1 MTEFEALVKNEYFV
15 IDSENLENV
24 QSRLYGYVLSDDGK
38 VLQDGD
44 SFDGHQHSGTGS
56 YVWVKCDGNHI
67 SIEQDFNGCYG
78 IYLFKNG
85 ETFVCSNSFWV
96 LVDYVSKKYP
106 LTVDWDY
113 ARAFIAVDLCS
124 ISYDRTLCNE
134 IVTLPRD
141 VEINIDKTKKSFEL
155 KQIDYA
161 EQSIP
166 LSSKLGMDFLDS
178 WFYKWTEII
187 RTIKSKTNNI
197 VTDLSGG
204 FDSRMVLALFLN
216 AGIDLNKIKINSIN
230 DEKHCHAADY
240 RIASEI
246 ARHFGFTLNNNVLKH
261 YPQKFKEL
269 DTVINNSF
277 YVKLGFHKQMYFK
290 YGKNTNTLF
299 WFCGAGGECVR
310 DYWNQTTAE
319 YSDKCTG
326 KASRYSNEIKESTEK
341 ITDSMLQKMKEKY
354 NTPNESDAVIPF
366 NLYKETR
373 CRNHFGKEI
382 VESYLANIFKL
393 APLLDPHLRKLQLK
407 DSDCNDRNLLMAVIL
422 DRYCPDLLNFDFEG
436 GRFIESSTINHAKNI
451 NGRFPF
457 NKVQKEIVSEPKEQ
471 ILSKIPE
478 TPEKFVKV
486 GEPDAFLLDV
496 FKTKS
501 FRGAFTQVF
510 SPEVYDKIL
519 NAIPLSNYFP
529 NRDVYACI
537 AVVKMMQA
545 AQKSQKQSNSFVS
558 WLDCFKDLPDYQDSS
573 ADNPVRGKFSAS
585 LSKFCTARID
595 FKNIGGQGNSL
606 EVASISDKGANCTYP
621 AWLKNE
627 QGSGLKL
634 QSCTGNID
642 IELKCIGSG
651 ELKIWL
657 RGIDL
662 RDKNGTRIPIWIDYT
677 AFRIDG
683 EAILKKSELFCH
695 DKPFVFVKKIADGQV
710 VKIHA
715 EWKPFDSQSV
725 WKNQPEPKSNQSIS
739 ILSRIKRMLHRR

>member
-113 ARAFIAVDLCS
+113 ARTFISVNLCS

-230 DEKHCHAADY
+230 DDKHCHAEDY

-246 ARHFGFTLNNNVLKH
+246 ARHFEFALNNNVLKT
-261 YPQKFKEL
+261 YPQKFTEL

-277 YVKLGFHKQMYFK
+277 YVKLGFHKEMYFK
-290 YGKNTNTLF
+290 YGRNILPLF
-299 WFCGAGGECVR
+299 RFSGSGGECIRGYPYKTSEEFKKDAVNR
-310 DYWNQTTAE
+310 GA
-319 YSDKCTG
+319 G
-326 KASRYSNEIKESTEK
+326 YSNEIK
-341 ITDSMLQKMKEKY
+341 DSYTYLVDEVLKVMKDK
-354 NTPNESDAVIPF
+354 
-366 NLYKETR
+366 
-373 CRNHFGKEI
+373 
-382 VESYLANIFKL
+382 FK
-393 APLLDPHLRKLQLK
+393 
-407 DSDCNDRNLLMAVIL
+407 
-422 DRYCPDLLNFDFEG
+422 
-436 GRFIESSTINHAKNI
+436 
-451 NGRFPF
+451 
-457 NKVQKEIVSEPKEQ
+457 VS
-471 ILSKIPE
+471 
-478 TPEKFVKV
+478 
-486 GEPDAFLLDV
+486 
-496 FKTKS
+496 
-501 FRGAFTQVF
+501 
-510 SPEVYDKIL
+510 
-519 NAIPLSNYFP
+519 
-529 NRDVYACI
+529 
-537 AVVKMMQA
+537 
-545 AQKSQKQSNSFVS
+545 
-558 WLDCFKDLPDYQDSS
+558 
-573 ADNPVRGKFSAS
+573 
-585 LSKFCTARID
+585 
-595 FKNIGGQGNSL
+595 
-606 EVASISDKGANCTYP
+606 
-621 AWLKNE
+621 
-627 QGSGLKL
+627 
-634 QSCTGNID
+634 
-642 IELKCIGSG
+642 
-651 ELKIWL
+651 
-657 RGIDL
+657 
-662 RDKNGTRIPIWIDYT
+662 
-677 AFRIDG
+677 
-683 EAILKKSELFCH
+683 
-695 DKPFVFVKKIADGQV
+695 
-710 VKIHA
+710 
-715 EWKPFDSQSV
+715 
-725 WKNQPEPKSNQSIS
+725 
-739 ILSRIKRMLHRR
+739 